1 MSTFLILLG
10 APGAGKGTQA
20 RELMAKLGLP
30 QVSSGDL
37 FREALKARTPLGVE
51 AAKYIDRGELV
62 PDAVTIGMVAERLA
76 KPACAAGAI
85 LDGFPRTLEQAK
97 ALDGVLAQRGAAV
110 NRVLHIQVSTETLL
124 KRLAGRWICRNCG
137 AMYHSLY
144 SPPRV
149 AGRCD
154 ACAGELYQR
163 EDDTPETHRKR
174 IEVYDRQTAPLIEY
188 YRTRGLLVEIDGE
201 VDIAGVQAQLLRAV
215 QHEARSVA

>member
-20 RELMAKLGLP
+20 RELMTKLGLP

-37 FREALKARTPLGVE
+37 FRAALKERTPLGVE

-62 PDAVTIGMVAERLA
+62 PDAVTVGMVAERLA
-76 KPACAAGAI
+76 RPDCASGAI
-85 LDGFPRTLEQAK
+85 LDGFPRTIEQAK
-97 ALDGVLAQRGAAV
+97 ALDGTLAQRGAAIS
-110 NRVLHIQVSTETLL
+110 RVFYIKVSGETLL
-124 KRLAGRWICRNCG
+124 KRLGGRWICRNCG

-144 SPPRV
+144 NPPRV

-154 ACAGELYQR
+154 ACGGELYQR
-163 EDDTPETHRKR
+163 EDDLPETHRKR

-188 YRTRGLLVEIDGE
+188 YQKRGLLVEIDGE
-201 VDIAGVQAQLLRAV
+201 ADIAGVQAQLLRAV
-215 QHEARSVA
+215 QHEAGPAA

>member
-1 MSTFLILLG
+1 
-10 APGAGKGTQA
+10 
-20 RELMAKLGLP
+20 
-30 QVSSGDL
+30 
-37 FREALKARTPLGVE
+37 
-51 AAKYIDRGELV
+51 
-62 PDAVTIGMVAERLA
+62 
-76 KPACAAGAI
+76 
-85 LDGFPRTLEQAK
+85 
-97 ALDGVLAQRGAAV
+97 
-110 NRVLHIQVSTETLL
+110 
-124 KRLAGRWICRNCG
+124 
-137 AMYHSLY
+137 MYHSLY